1 MKSETFIRV
10 AQLSELNG
18 DGPFALSANEADIVL
33 VKSRGN
39 WRAFEGRCPHQGRC
53 SVRGNSTAARSSA
66 AIAVGVSRSVPGSA
80 KVGRNV
86 FRAF

>member
-33 VKSRGN
+33 VKSRGQLA
-39 WRAFEGRCPHQGRC
+39 RVRRPLSTSGR
-53 SVRGNSTAARSSA
+53 AAR
-66 AIAVGVSRSVPGSA
+66 
-80 KVGRNV
+80 
-86 FRAF
+86 